1 MCTIQELSIAD
12 YNQCVVVLAKEW
24 PMQVSLLVLSINLYT
39 STIVAYRHFFFALPQ
54 AAYIATSVSL
64 VRNI

>member
-39 STIVAYRHFFFALPQ
+39 STIVAYRHFFLHYHKQHTLLQ
-54 AAYIATSVSL
+54 AFP
-64 VRNI
+64 